1 MTGISRFTK
10 GVILLI
16 ASASFLRAGSFHN
29 PQIES
34 EQEFIRKNMAAGIP
48 VCQENGDY
56 PAMTTETPPTPAGA
70 AEFDFTLE
78 SVILL
83 VLGIFMGLFGLL
95 LFTISTGALP
105 YAPDSTYGLFLVI
118 VALQVITMGKTPIG
132 EVRRTWLVIIIGIA
146 AAITGMLACFIPGLL
161 SDIVRVLVGVILTL
175 GGAIL
180 LLQLFLHK
188 EKATLWL
195 SVPGILR
202 HLTAACALVYLMA
215 FLLGLVTLIPAFTT
229 GPLTAILLII
239 DGAALFYLAWCIE
252 VAGKKFPTQPG
263 STVENKENAGL
274 FFILREV
281 PFAFT
286 TALLIF
292 LGVLL
297 ALLAILLVPVNLGL
311 LPFSPDGQLGLLLVI
326 MAIQILAMGETPLG
340 QFRRSWLIV
349 TIGLVFVAMGVYSCI
364 VPGALTDLL
373 RILLGLLNL
382 IGSLVLLAGRV
393 VPMVFQ
399 MRNAPA
405 QPVALPAPL
414 RNLLI
419 TQTALNIIGILF
431 GLSMLLPGL
440 IPGMI
445 TAAILFF
452 NGLLLFLLAFILGT
466 LPTAE

>member
-1 MTGISRFTK
+1 MT
-10 GVILLI
+10 
-16 ASASFLRAGSFHN
+16 N
-29 PQIES
+29 
-34 EQEFIRKNMAAGIP
+34 
-48 VCQENGDY
+48 
-56 PAMTTETPPTPAGA
+56 ETPPAPTGAG
-70 AEFDFTLE
+70 EFDFTLE

-95 LFTISTGALP
+95 LFSITTGALP

-118 VALQVITMGKTPIG
+118 VALQVITMGKTPFG
-132 EVRRTWLVIIIGIA
+132 DVRRTWLIIIIGIA
-146 AAITGMLACFIPGLL
+146 AAIIGMLACFIPGLL
-161 SDIVRVLVGVILTL
+161 SDIVRTLVGTILVL
-175 GGAIL
+175 GGAVL

-188 EKATLWL
+188 EKAALWF

-202 HLTAACALVYLMA
+202 HLTAACTLVYLMA

-252 VAGKKFPTQPG
+252 IAGREFPKQQGP
-263 STVENKENAGL
+263 SVENKEKAGL
-274 FFILREV
+274 FFLLREA
-281 PFAFT
+281 PLPFT

-297 ALLAILLVPVNLGL
+297 ALLAILLVPVNLGM

-340 QFRRSWLIV
+340 PFRRSWVIV

-364 VPGALTDLL
+364 VPGILSDLL
-373 RILLGLLNL
+373 RVMLGLLNL
-382 IGSLVLLAGRV
+382 TGSLVLLASRV
-393 VPMVFQ
+393 VPMVMQ

-405 QPVALPAPL
+405 QPVTIPAPL
-414 RNLLI
+414 RNLLV

-440 IPGMI
+440 IPGI
-445 TAAILFF
+445 VTAAILFF
-452 NGLLLFLLAFILGT
+452 NGLLLFLLAYILGT
-466 LPTAE
+466 LPAAE

>member
-1 MTGISRFTK
+1 
-10 GVILLI
+10 
-16 ASASFLRAGSFHN
+16 
-29 PQIES
+29 
-34 EQEFIRKNMAAGIP
+34 MAAGRMA
-48 VCQENGDY
+48 CQKNGDY
-56 PAMTTETPPTPAGA
+56 PAMANETSPAPAGA

-95 LFTISTGALP
+95 LFSITTGALP

-118 VALQVITMGKTPIG
+118 VALQVITMGKTPLG
-132 EVRRTWLVIIIGIA
+132 DVRRTWLVIIIGIA
-146 AAITGMLACFIPGLL
+146 AAVTGMLACFVPGLL
-161 SDIVRVLVGVILTL
+161 SDMVRVLVGAILLL
-175 GGAIL
+175 GGAVL

-188 EKATLWL
+188 EKAALWL

-202 HLTAACALVYLMA
+202 HLTAACTLVYLMA
-215 FLLGLVTLIPAFTT
+215 FLLGVVTLIPTLTT
-229 GPLTAILLII
+229 GPLTAVLLII
-239 DGAALFYLAWCIE
+239 DGAALFWLAWCIE
-252 VAGKKFPTQPG
+252 VAGKEFPRQPG
-263 STVENKENAGL
+263 PARENKEKAGRV
-274 FFILREV
+274 FILREV

-297 ALLAILLVPVNLGL
+297 ALLAVLLVPVNLGM

-340 QFRRSWLIV
+340 PFRRSWLIV
-349 TIGLVFVAMGVYSCI
+349 IIGLVFVAMGVYSCI
-364 VPGALTDLL
+364 VPGFLTDLL

-393 VPMVFQ
+393 VPMVLQ
-399 MRNAPA
+399 MRTVPA
-405 QPVALPAPL
+405 QPVVLPAPL
-414 RNLLI
+414 RNLLV

-440 IPGMI
+440 IPGMV

-452 NGLLLFLLAFILGT
+452 NGLLLFLLAYILGT
-466 LPTAE
+466 LPAAE

>member
-1 MTGISRFTK
+1 M
-10 GVILLI
+10 V
-16 ASASFLRAGSFHN
+16 AGT
-29 PQIES
+29 
-34 EQEFIRKNMAAGIP
+34 P
-48 VCQENGDY
+48 VPEKTGDY
-56 PAMTTETPPTPAGA
+56 PVMTTETPQAPAGA

-95 LFTISTGALP
+95 LFPVATGTLP

-118 VALQVITMGKTPIG
+118 VALQVITMGKTPLG
-132 EVRRTWLVIIIGIA
+132 DVRRTWLVIIIGIA

-161 SDIVRVLVGVILTL
+161 SDIVRVLVGAILLL
-175 GGAIL
+175 GGAVL

-188 EKATLWL
+188 EKAALWF

-215 FLLGLVTLIPAFTT
+215 FLLGLVTLIPAFTNNS
-229 GPLTAILLII
+229 LTAVLLII

-252 VAGKKFPTQPG
+252 VVRKEFPGQPG
-263 STVENKENAGL
+263 PAGEGRENAGV
-274 FFILREV
+274 FFLLREA
-281 PFAFT
+281 PFPFT
-286 TALLIF
+286 TALLVF

-297 ALLAILLVPVNLGL
+297 ALLAVLLVPVNLGMV
-311 LPFSPDGQLGLLLVI
+311 PFSPDGQLGLLLVI

-340 QFRRSWLIV
+340 PFRRSWFIV

-364 VPGALTDLL
+364 VPGVLTDLL

-393 VPMVFQ
+393 VPMVLQ

-405 QPVALPAPL
+405 QPVVIPAPL

-445 TAAILFF
+445 TAVILFF
-452 NGLLLFLLAFILGT
+452 NGLLLFLLAYILGT
-466 LPTAE
+466 LPAAE